1 MAVAGVAEHVA
12 GQQEH
17 VGLQIGI
24 GSGHL
29 AGRDLPSERGRRLD
43 RERIRRD
50 VLGAEG
56 QGFVEGASPGL
67 ERLPVRA
74 VDQIEAQIAEAR
86 PSCRGDRGA
95 DGRGLVDPFQ
105 GPEDRGIEGLRP
117 DRQPREAR
125 LQQPDQRRFG
135 HGVGIRLGRDLGV
148 GGHLE
153 AIPQVR
159 E

>member
-1 MAVAGVAEHVA
+1 MRAGAQPDVRPALPVPQVVHALEARAGPVRDLVMAVAGVAKHVA

-56 QGFVEGASPGL
+56 
-67 ERLPVRA
+67 
-74 VDQIEAQIAEAR
+74 
-86 PSCRGDRGA
+86 
-95 DGRGLVDPFQ
+95 
-105 GPEDRGIEGLRP
+105 
-117 DRQPREAR
+117 
-125 LQQPDQRRFG
+125 
-135 HGVGIRLGRDLGV
+135 
-148 GGHLE
+148 
-153 AIPQVR
+153 
-159 E
+159 